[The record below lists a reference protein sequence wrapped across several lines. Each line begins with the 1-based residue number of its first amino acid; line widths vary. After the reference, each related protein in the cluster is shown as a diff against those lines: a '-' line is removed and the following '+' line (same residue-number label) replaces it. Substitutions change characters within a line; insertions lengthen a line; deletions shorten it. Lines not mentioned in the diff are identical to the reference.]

1 MKLKELLESANV
13 NDFNIGDKVRIK
25 SKSKICNNKTGI
37 IYYNYDGILKA
48 IMDENKVFKNFQF
61 EPEKGEEL
69 EKINEPNN
77 EHVRIGDLISSVPR
91 GQTGKVINVSGD
103 VVTIKFDAKQIVLAK
118 IKKVDL
124 DNEKLSLKVID
135 TGSGI
140 L

>member
-1 MKLKELLESANV
+1 MKLKKLLESTNV

-25 SKSKICNNKTGI
+25 SKSRFCNNKIGI
-37 IYYNYDGILKA
+37 VYYNYDGILKA
-48 IMDENKVFKNFQF
+48 IMDENKFLKGFQF

-77 EHVRIGDLISSVPR
+77 EHVKIGDLISSISR

-103 VVTIKFDAKQIVLAK
+103 IVTIKFDAKQIVLAK

-124 DNEKLSLKVID
+124 DNEKISLKVID